1 MPKFKLNSPA
11 FSWLTGQCS
20 LQLNFQA
27 RLGALS
33 ALFSVLWSS
42 CWMGTQSFTVR
53 QRGLWTLVLSSLQTL
68 PPGMELPGKTQS
80 IVCVITIVKL
90 FSKLSV
96 TYYVSTSNL
105 SFCFST
111 SLQILDVIK
120 LHFGEDL
127 VDLSPSCWIPH
138 IW

>member
-1 MPKFKLNSPA
+1 MLPSVKFPSTTWSPVGSL
-11 FSWLTGQCS
+11 FCS
-20 LQLNFQA
+20 LELLLDGHTEFHCEA
-27 RLGALS
+27 EGP
-33 ALFSVLWSS
+33 
-42 CWMGTQSFTVR
+42 
-53 QRGLWTLVLSSLQTL
+53 WTLVLSFLQTL

-80 IVCVITIVKL
+80 IVSVITIVKL

-96 TYYVSTSNL
+96 TFYVSTSNL

-127 VDLSPSCWIPH
+127 VDLSPSGWIPH